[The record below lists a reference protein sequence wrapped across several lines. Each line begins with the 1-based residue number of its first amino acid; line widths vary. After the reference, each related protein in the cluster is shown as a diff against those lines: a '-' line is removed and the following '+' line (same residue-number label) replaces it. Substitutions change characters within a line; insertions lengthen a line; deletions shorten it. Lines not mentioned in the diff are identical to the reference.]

1 MSRVIFL
8 IFPLLIYV
16 EYLDTLYIGQQDTM
30 EMINC
35 CCFSIFVKDT
45 FIVLIITKAKSP
57 KFIGLED

>member
-35 CCFSIFVKDT
+35 RCFSIFVKDT

>member
-16 EYLDTLYIGQQDTM
+16 EYLDTLYIEQQDTM

>member
-1 MSRVIFL
+1 MSSYFSNIRIINL
-8 IFPLLIYV
+8 CRILRYTI
-16 EYLDTLYIGQQDTM
+16 YIGQQDAM

-35 CCFSIFVKDT
+35 CCFSIFVKGT